1 MSLLPPSYY
10 NNKIKSN
17 NNNNQ
22 NNNNDSNNNKDDRK
36 MKKHRKIEMTAT
48 TKLKQISNLKAQSSP
63 CLKYTILEWKRANG
77 QIGLH

>member
-48 TKLKQISNLKAQSSP
+48 TKLRQIGNLKAQSSP